1 MLWGRL
7 VIFFLKYFIFGV
19 LSESST
25 TNNCYRGICIPSNYN
40 LEEKPFQNQINN
52 ISIGIDDINIL
63 KVNDKDGTLTLH
75 AKFEARWTEPRLEV
89 SSNASS
95 EILPKSIWS

>member
-1 MLWGRL
+1 MFWGRL

-19 LSESST
+19 LSESI

-63 KVNDKDGTLTLH
+63 QVNDKDGTLTLH

-89 SSNASS
+89 SSNAST

>member
-63 KVNDKDGTLTLH
+63 QVNDKDGTLTLH

-89 SSNASS
+89 SSNAST